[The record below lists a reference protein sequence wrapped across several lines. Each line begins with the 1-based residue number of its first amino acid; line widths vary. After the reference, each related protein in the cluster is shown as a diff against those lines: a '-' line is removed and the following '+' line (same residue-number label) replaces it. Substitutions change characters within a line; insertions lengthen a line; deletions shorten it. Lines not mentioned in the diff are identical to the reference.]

1 MMLLP
6 GHMAGRS
13 QLTERR
19 ALVIRHMAQA
29 EWLLRKFGF
38 DN

>member
-6 GHMAGRS
+6 RHVAGRS
-13 QLTERR
+13 QVTERR
-19 ALVIRHMAQA
+19 ALVIRHMVQA